1 MAQGEHQ
8 GKAQQGVRKPFTNFG
23 VLLHGGPTSS
33 AELRVLDDKLYFIG
47 QPDQSDRLVRF
58 AVMLILSA
66 VIATGGVLADSTA
79 AVIGAMIIAPLM
91 TPIMA
96 AALSI
101 STARGARFS
110 RSLTVVLAGVATV
123 IILSMLMGWLGIGE
137 LTLDGNSQV
146 QSRVSPNLRDMV
158 IALASGLAGAFA
170 VTRPQVGD
178 ALPGVAIS
186 ISLVPPLCVT
196 GLSIAAGDWGYA
208 AGSGLLFATNF
219 VAILVAGSALFLMVG
234 FGTVRVAEA
243 KEADKKRNLR
253 RVWVAMV
260 LICIPLAVTSYNVA
274 QTQILTI
281 RINSAVDEWV
291 EGTGWAK
298 YAVRVTSPADATITV
313 AGSGPRPSA
322 EELVAGIE
330 EKSGRQVTVVVNYV
344 PAARETFDSSS
355 ADSSSADSS
364 SFDGTSSDSTSSLG
378 QGSP

>member
-1 MAQGEHQ
+1 MAQGEYE
-8 GKAQQGVRKPFTNFG
+8 GKVQQGVRRPFTNFG
-23 VLLHGGPTSS
+23 VLLHGGPTSA
-33 AELRVLDDKLYFIG
+33 AELQVLDDKLYFIG
-47 QPDQSDRLVRF
+47 QPDQRDRLVRF
-58 AVMLILSA
+58 AVMLILST

-79 AVIGAMIIAPLM
+79 TVIGAMIIAPLM

-123 IILSMLMGWLGIGE
+123 IVFAMLMGWLGIGE
-137 LTLDGNSQV
+137 LTLDGNAQV
-146 QSRVSPNLRDMV
+146 QSRVSPNLRDMA

-178 ALPGVAIS
+178 ALPGVAIA

-196 GLSIAAGDWGYA
+196 GLSIAAGDWAYA
-208 AGSGLLFATNF
+208 VGSGLLFATNF
-219 VAILVAGSALFLMVG
+219 VAILVAGSALFLTLG

-243 KEADKKRNLR
+243 KEEDKKRNLR

-274 QTQILTI
+274 QTQILSV
-281 RINSAVDEWV
+281 RINKAVDEWV

-313 AGSGPRPSA
+313 AGSGTRPSA
-322 EELVAGIE
+322 EELVGGIE
-330 EKSGRQVTVVVNYV
+330 EKSGREVTVVVNYV
-344 PAARETFDSSS
+344 PAARETFDGSSS
-355 ADSSSADSS
+355 DSSS
-364 SFDGTSSDSTSSLG
+364 SDS